1 MEAITI
7 HPENAEQ
14 LEAVKAVLKALKIP
28 FEPQSNTLPDHL
40 VASIDKGMEQAAI
53 GETIGLEAFKEK
65 HFLKR

>member
-14 LEAVKAVLKALKIP
+14 LKTVKSILKALKVP
-28 FEPQSNTLPDHL
+28 FEPQTNPLPDHVL
-40 VASIDKGMEQAAI
+40 KNIDRGIEQI
-53 GETIGLEAFKEK
+53 SQEKTISLEEFKKK